1 MVAGKATAGDWS
13 LTSSSG
19 TQSPSPPSVD
29 MQGGSWTNSLVI
41 LSTV

>member
-13 LTSSSG
+13 LTASTSG
-19 TQSPSPPSVD
+19 TQSPPPSDD
-29 MQGGSWTNSLVI
+29 MQGGSWANSLVI